1 MPITLRDETVE
12 DQLFLLEVYAS
23 TRAQEMALV
32 PWSDEQRAAFVR
44 SQFEAQHSY
53 YQAQFPDASY
63 QVIMVDGEPAGRV
76 YVLRESEAI
85 RILDITLLPQHRN
98 LGIGTSLIREILAEG
113 DQAGKPVNIWVE
125 NFNPSLK
132 LFERLGFVR
141 VQEDGFNCLMEY
153 RPPVTA

>member
-1 MPITLRDETVE
+1 MPITLREETVE

-32 PWSDEQRAAFVR
+32 PWSDEQREAFVR

-63 QVIMVDGEPAGRV
+63 QVIMVEGERAGRV

-153 RPPVTA
+153 CPPVTA

>member
-32 PWSDEQRAAFVR
+32 PWSDEQREAFVR

-63 QVIMVDGEPAGRV
+63 QVIMVDGERAGRV

>member
-1 MPITLRDETVE
+1 MPITLREETAE

-32 PWSDEQRAAFVR
+32 PWSDEQREAFVR

-63 QVIMVDGEPAGRV
+63 QVIMVDGGRAGRV

-125 NFNPSLK
+125 NFNPSLE

>member
-1 MPITLRDETVE
+1 MPITLREETAE

-23 TRAQEMALV
+23 TRGQEMALV
-32 PWSDEQRAAFVR
+32 PWSDERRAAFVR
-44 SQFEAQHSY
+44 SQFDAQHSY

-63 QVIMVDGEPAGRV
+63 QVIMVEGERAGRV

-85 RILDITLLPQHRN
+85 RILDLTLLPQHRN
-98 LGIGTSLIREILAEG
+98 SGVGTSLIREILAEA
-113 DQAGKPVNIWVE
+113 DQAGRPVNIWVE

>member
-32 PWSDEQRAAFVR
+32 PWSDEQREAFVR

-53 YQAQFPDASY
+53 YQAQFPEASY
-63 QVIMVDGEPAGRV
+63 QVIMVDGERGGRV

>member
-1 MPITLRDETVE
+1 MPITLREETAE

-44 SQFEAQHSY
+44 SQFDAQHSY

-63 QVIMVDGEPAGRV
+63 QVIMIDGERAGRV

-98 LGIGTSLIREILAEG
+98 NGIGSSLIREVLAEA
-113 DQAGKPVNIWVE
+113 DETGKAVSIWVE

-141 VQEDGFNCLMEY
+141 IQEDGFNWLMEY
-153 RPPVTA
+153 SGAVS

>member
-32 PWSDEQRAAFVR
+32 PWSDEQREAFVR

-63 QVIMVDGEPAGRV
+63 QVIMVDGERAGRV

-141 VQEDGFNCLMEY
+141 VQEHGFNCLMEY

>member
-32 PWSDEQRAAFVR
+32 PWSDEQREAFVR

-63 QVIMVDGEPAGRV
+63 QVIMVEGERAGRV

>member
-1 MPITLRDETVE
+1 
-12 DQLFLLEVYAS
+12 
-23 TRAQEMALV
+23 MALV
-32 PWSDEQRAAFVR
+32 PWSDEQREAFVR
-44 SQFEAQHSY
+44 SQFDAQHSY

-63 QVIMVDGEPAGRV
+63 QVIMVDGQRAGRV
-76 YVLRESEAI
+76 YLLRESEAI
-85 RILDITLLPQHRN
+85 RILDLTLLPQHRN
-98 LGIGTSLIREILAEG
+98 SGVGTSLIREILAEA
-113 DQAGKPVNIWVE
+113 DQAGRPVNIWVE